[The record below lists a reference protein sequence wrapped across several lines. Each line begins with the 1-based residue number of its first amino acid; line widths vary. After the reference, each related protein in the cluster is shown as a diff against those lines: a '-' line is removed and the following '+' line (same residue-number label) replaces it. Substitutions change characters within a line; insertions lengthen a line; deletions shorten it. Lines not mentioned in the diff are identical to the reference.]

1 MVGDGIGD
9 EGGDGQSSAESVSGS
24 SGMRGK
30 PVPVRC
36 VTGTAWP
43 ERIFAERKR
52 NSMQRLTGCFTA
64 ADGC

>member
-30 PVPVRC
+30 PVPLRC

-43 ERIFAERKR
+43 EKNILPSESAILCR
-52 NSMQRLTGCFTA
+52 
-64 ADGC
+64 D